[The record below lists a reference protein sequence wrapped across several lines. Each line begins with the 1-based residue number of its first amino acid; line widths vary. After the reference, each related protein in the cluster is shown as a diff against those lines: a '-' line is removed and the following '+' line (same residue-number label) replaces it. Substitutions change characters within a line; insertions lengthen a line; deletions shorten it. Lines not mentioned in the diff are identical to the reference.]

1 MSSILSLSTCDV
13 REVRSLARTLCSVGE
28 VVAGSRS
35 EYSIIELIA
44 SYLDELGVSLRLE
57 PVECLTWLEKECEV
71 VLNDGTRVPARAI
84 PPSPNAVVEGRCVYV
99 GTRLRENEY
108 SNLDVCGKI
117 VVSDWSTHD
126 LDDLKYQYIAAVN
139 AGAIAFVVIEPYL
152 DDGFRRIVVTY
163 SGDYNFTVGEAPPIP
178 IVVIPRVWG
187 LKLVERLRSSSV
199 RMCISTSVEIK
210 HGIGYNLVVDIG
222 GKVENEEVLVCAH
235 HDHWFTG
242 YCDNIVGLATLL
254 WLVKKLIES
263 RYTPKRSIKV
273 VSFTAEEFGRPKFA
287 PWYWIYGSY
296 VYVRRHIDEL
306 VSKCIGVLCIDAF
319 MTQPLELYVTPD
331 YQPLVNKVLSRYS
344 WLRYEVFPPSIYYD
358 SLNLHVVGIGGVTVS
373 SLDTLMKFYHTNYD
387 TEELMSNSDLAHLLR
402 IVADFINEM
411 STDYVPSVKSVEEYL
426 RNRLKVLGLE
436 IELHIP
442 SLYVLK
448 LIYRE
453 FLKPYYYGVYGE
465 DFDKIYC
472 DLVPEVIT
480 GSLRSE
486 VRELLAEFSVEK
498 LSKLRSRVVVP
509 GSEEVLV
516 DLPSIDV
523 IKQLASRSRDV
534 ALHHLHYVAKY
545 LDYLVERFQREL
557 LSRLVKLGVEVK

>member
-1 MSSILSLSTCDV
+1 
-13 REVRSLARTLCSVGE
+13 
-28 VVAGSRS
+28 
-35 EYSIIELIA
+35 
-44 SYLDELGVSLRLE
+44 LE
-57 PVECLTWLEKECEV
+57 RGCEV
-71 VLNDGTRVPARAI
+71 VLDDGTRVPARAI
-84 PPSPNAVVEGRCVYV
+84 PLSPNAVVEGRCVYV
-99 GTRLRENEY
+99 GTRLRESEY
-108 SNLDVCGKI
+108 SDLDVCGKI

-163 SGDYNFTVGEAPPIP
+163 SKDYNFAVGEAPPVP
-178 IVVIPRVWG
+178 VVVVPKIWG
-187 LKLVERLRSSSV
+187 LKLVERLRSGSSV
-199 RMCISTSVEIK
+199 KMRIDTSVEVK
-210 HGIGYNLVVDIG
+210 HGIGYNIVVDIG
-222 GKVENEEVLVCAH
+222 GRVESEEILVCAH

-242 YCDNIVGLATLL
+242 YCDNVVGLATLL
-254 WLVKKLIES
+254 WLVKKLVKS
-263 RYTPKRSIKV
+263 RYTPRRSIKV
-273 VSFTAEEFGRPKFA
+273 VSFTAEELGRPRFA

-296 VYVRRHIDEL
+296 VYVHRHVGEL

-319 MTQPLELYVTPD
+319 VTQPLEFYVTPD
-331 YQPLVNKVLSRYS
+331 YQPLVGKVLSRYD
-344 WLRYEVFPPSIYYD
+344 WLRYEVLPPSIYYD

-373 SLDTLMKFYHTNYD
+373 SLDALMKFYHTNYD
-387 TEELMSNSDLAHLLR
+387 TEELMSDGDLVHLLR
-402 IVADFINEM
+402 VVADFINEM

-426 RNRLKVLGLE
+426 RRRLKVLDLE
-436 IELHIP
+436 IELRIP

-453 FLKPYYYGVYGE
+453 FLKPYYYGVYGK

-498 LSKLRSRVVVP
+498 LNKLRSRVVVP
-509 GSEEVLV
+509 GSEEILV
-516 DLPSIDV
+516 DVPSIDV
-523 IKQLASRSRDV
+523 VKQLASRSRDV